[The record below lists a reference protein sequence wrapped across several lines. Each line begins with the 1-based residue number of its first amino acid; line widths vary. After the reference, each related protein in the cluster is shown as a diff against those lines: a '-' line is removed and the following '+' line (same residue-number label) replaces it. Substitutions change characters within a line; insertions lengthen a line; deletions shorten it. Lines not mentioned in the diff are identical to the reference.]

1 MPGEIL
7 IVDDEV
13 ALLRSLRSTLEME
26 GYGVLGASTAGEGMA
41 QLAECDLVLL
51 DVRLPDRNGI
61 ELLADIRK
69 KTDVPVV
76 MMSAHA
82 TIADAVRATQLGAH
96 DFLEKPFTTERV
108 LLVVRNALLVRRLE
122 TDRAELEARAG
133 VGGQLLGDSLA
144 MRRARDQIRLCA
156 GTPGRVLITGET
168 GTGKEMVARAI
179 HAQSD
184 RRTAPW
190 VAVNCAAVPH
200 DLIESE
206 LFGHEKGAF
215 TGALRTRR
223 GKFEQADGG
232 TLFLDEI
239 GDMPAHM
246 QAKLLRVLEEGEI
259 ERVGGDRRLR
269 VDVRVLSATNR
280 ELRADIAAGRFRE
293 DLFHRLNVVNI
304 HLAPLRERPE
314 DIPVLVAHFVET
326 LSRLAGLRAVDI
338 APDLM
343 VRLQAHPWPG
353 NVRELR
359 NTIERLLIFSQGRA
373 PGMALLEE
381 VLGATAGKRA
391 SEALELGGTGFG
403 TAWPA
408 PGAQLGSTYDAGEP
422 GALDAMEAES
432 ETGGA
437 PVLIGAAAAASL
449 RQAVEEFERRHI
461 LERLRAH
468 GGQVAATARELGLE
482 RSHLYKKMRALGIN
496 PDEAR

>member
-7 IVDDEV
+7 IIDDEV
-13 ALLRSLRSTLEME
+13 ALVRSLRSTLEME
-26 GYGVLGASTAGEGMA
+26 GYGVLGAGTAGEGLA

-61 ELLADIRK
+61 EVLADIRK
-69 KTDVPVV
+69 KSDVPVV

-96 DFLEKPFTTERV
+96 DFLEKPFATERV
-108 LLVVRNALLVRRLE
+108 LLLVRNALLVRRLE

-133 VGGQLLGDSLA
+133 VGGQLLGESVA

-179 HAQSD
+179 HAQSE
-184 RRTAPW
+184 RRSAPW

-269 VDVRVLSATNR
+269 VDVRVVSATNR

-293 DLFHRLNVVNI
+293 DLYHRLNVVNI
-304 HLAPLRERPE
+304 HLAPLRERPA
-314 DIPVLVAHFVET
+314 DIPVLVGHFVET
-326 LSRLAGLRAVDI
+326 LSKLAGLRAVEI
-338 APDLM
+338 AADLM
-343 VRLQAHPWPG
+343 LRLQARPWPG

-373 PGMALLEE
+373 PSAALLDEI
-381 VLGATAGKRA
+381 LGGTAGTRA
-391 SEALELGGTGFG
+391 VETLELGSTSLGTSWPVPGAPLGSPYESVAPSTSEGDPGAG
-403 TAWPA
+403 TAELPA
-408 PGAQLGSTYDAGEP
+408 AS
-422 GALDAMEAES
+422 
-432 ETGGA
+432 
-437 PVLIGAAAAASL
+437 AAAASL

-482 RSHLYKKMRALGIN
+482 RSHLYKKMRALGID
-496 PDEAR
+496 PDSTR